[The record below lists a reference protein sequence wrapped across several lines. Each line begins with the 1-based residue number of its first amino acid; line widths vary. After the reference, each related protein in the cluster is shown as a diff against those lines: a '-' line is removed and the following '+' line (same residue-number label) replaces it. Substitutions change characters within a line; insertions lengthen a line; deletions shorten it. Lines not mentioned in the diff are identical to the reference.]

1 MNRPILRLS
10 ALLACATLSLLAAC
24 AVLPHPALSAPRTPA
39 PTEAAQNAPTPA
51 AQPSAT
57 LSPSISQ
64 AQANAFAVSALAALG
79 IHTQTQWNAL
89 SPSQQTADTNSVI
102 ATVEGQGATP
112 AQAQQSVPNA
122 VFVLSF
128 DLKPGDPTK

>member
-1 MNRPILRLS
+1 MNLSTSRISAILMG
-10 ALLACATLSLLAAC
+10 ATLSLLTAC
-24 AVLPHPALSAPRTPA
+24 AVLPSALSAPRTSA
-39 PTEAAQNAPTPA
+39 PTEAAQNAPTSVA
-51 AQPSAT
+51 EATQT

-64 AQANAFAVSALAALG
+64 AQANTFAVSALAALG

-89 SPSQQTADTNSVI
+89 TSAQQTADTNSVI

-128 DLKPGDPTK
+128 DLKPGDPNK